1 MTGLGQTLPSDGRS
15 ANDRSGSVSGSPSVE
30 SRASAERRKR
40 LFPNV
45 ANSRAERCKAAIARS
60 AERWGRTVV
69 RNRRVMRKLDGDPGG
84 QKTRRRP
91 RPGGPEGGSRV

>member
-1 MTGLGQTLPSDGRS
+1 MTGFHPAQAFLRAPSDDRLGGKSGRQPTH
-15 ANDRSGSVSGSPSVE
+15 API
-30 SRASAERRKR
+30 AKLRRKR
-40 LFPNV
+40 LFPNA
-45 ANSRAERCKAAIARS
+45 ANCRAERCKAAIARS

-84 QKTRRRP
+84 QKTRRRL